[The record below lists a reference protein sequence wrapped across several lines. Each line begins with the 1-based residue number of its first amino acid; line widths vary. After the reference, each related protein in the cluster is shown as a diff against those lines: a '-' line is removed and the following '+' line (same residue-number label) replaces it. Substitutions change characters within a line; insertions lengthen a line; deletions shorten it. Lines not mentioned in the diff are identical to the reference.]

1 MASKEQ
7 IFQRKVKQLIK
18 QADRLEDQ
26 AVKRV
31 IRQLNT
37 ARKEVA
43 ATVASTEWQ
52 AYHLPEMKAAI
63 ERTMQEFGRT
73 YEVEL
78 REAQRSFWEA
88 GIDRV
93 DIPLREIG
101 VYQAIPEIDMTA
113 LSILQ
118 DYGADLVG
126 GLSKDVIKKINQ
138 ELTLGIMGQKSPYD
152 VMGAI
157 GRKLKDK
164 SIFRSIAVRAET
176 ITRTEAGRVLEAAGQ
191 ARKEKAAQVVPGL
204 QKQWFYGHSPKMPRL
219 DHMAADGQ
227 IRDVDKPFNVGGEE
241 LMYPRDPGG
250 SARNTINCGCSSIP
264 YHPRWEEVS
273 NEMAATG

>member
-1 MASKEQ
+1 LKNKKQ
-7 IFQRKVKQLIK
+7 QFQTKVKQLIK

-31 IRQLNT
+31 IRLLND

-43 ATVASTEWQ
+43 AAVASTEWQ
-52 AYHLPEMKAAI
+52 VYHLRQMKAAI
-63 ERTMQEFGRT
+63 ERAMN
-73 YEVEL
+73 EL
-78 REAQRSFWEA
+78 GSKYGVDLRDTQRSFWEA

-101 VYQAIPEIDMTA
+101 IYAAIPEIDMTA

-118 DYGADLVG
+118 DYGADLVDD
-126 GLSKDVIKKINQ
+126 LSKNAIKKINQ
-138 ELTLGIMGQKSPYD
+138 ELTLGLMGQKTPYE
-152 VMGAI
+152 VMEAV
-157 GRKLKDK
+157 GRNLKDK
-164 SIFRSIAVRAET
+164 SIFRSIGARAET
-176 ITRTEAGRVLEAAGQ
+176 ITRTEAGRVLEMAGQ
-191 ARKEKAAQVVPGL
+191 KRKEMAARVVPGL

-219 DHMAADGQ
+219 THRAAHGQ

-250 SARNTINCGCSSIP
+250 SARNTVNCG
-264 YHPRWEEVS
+264 
-273 NEMAATG
+273 

>member
-7 IFQRKVKQLIK
+7 IFQTKVKQLIK
-18 QADRLEDQ
+18 QAERLEDQ

-31 IRQLNT
+31 IGLLNN

-52 AYHLPEMKAAI
+52 VYHLGEMKGAV
-63 ERTMQEFGRT
+63 ERAMQECGRK
-73 YEVEL
+73 YGVEL
-78 REAQRSFWEA
+78 KEAQRSFWEA

-93 DIPLREIG
+93 DMPLREVGI
-101 VYQAIPEIDMTA
+101 YIAIPEIDTTA
-113 LSILQ
+113 LAILQ
-118 DYGADLVG
+118 DYSADLIG
-126 GLSKDVIKKINQ
+126 GLSKDAIKKINQ
-138 ELTLGIMGQKSPYD
+138 ELTLGLMGQKSPYD
-152 VMGAI
+152 VMGAV
-157 GRKLKDK
+157 GRNLKDK
-164 SIFRSIAVRAET
+164 SIFRSIAARAET

-250 SARNTINCGCSSIP
+250 SAANTVNCGCSSIP
-264 YHPRWEEVS
+264 YHPRWEEV
-273 NEMAATG
+273 ADQIAIAI